1 MRASRG
7 RDDPASTIPAI
18 ATSLGRREE
27 VVRLIRHSPAI
38 KSDLKIVV
46 ARSAGKRAAGAAKA
60 RSFAS
65 AIGLVL
71 LAAACSKGPESARTD
86 ADGGRPPLARTRRR
100 ASRLTTWR
108 SARAVRRETARRSS
122 GSASTAST
130 GSLLDRL
137 SREGTHAALEAA
149 DVGGLHGAL
158 RSYLPVL
165 SPIIWTTL
173 ATGVG
178 PDVHR
183 VLDFQE
189 VDPATGQKV
198 PISGR
203 SRAVPAIWNV
213 ASASGVS
220 VGVVGW
226 WGSHPAEEVHGF
238 FVSDHASPILFEGLP
253 RQGLAYPASLSAGVE
268 QIVAREGEVSDAEL
282 ARYVDASA
290 EDIARARASG
300 EGLKNPIIALA
311 RTIAATRVQS
321 RIARELYDRNLPD
334 LMMLYLEGTDVVGH
348 VFASYVPPK
357 LSCVSDADFARYRN
371 AVDEYYA
378 LVDRILGQWMRRA
391 EEDGATL
398 IVNSDHGFKWG
409 EDRSC
414 VRDSLNPST
423 AGFWHRLDGVFAAW
437 GARVERSSTR
447 GDASVFDVAP
457 TVSALLSPAARAAR
471 VGRHREGRVPRPVRP
486 RPARPVVDP
495 GPAPVGRAAVGER
508 SQRVHEEAPGAR
520 LPVGR
525 RAGQA
530 RSVGRRPSRPDRG
543 RLEQPRAL
551 PFGQPRPQRL
561 PGGRSGVQEGAGAA
575 ARLPLAAVQP
585 GRCSYRRQGKDGQAI
600 EWLFRS
606 LQAGHADPTGTVLE
620 WSGHYGSEGKKAA
633 PSGRSSSG
641 RSASTRRSEALA
653 RPLAIL
659 RFQGKDCAGAEAAVA
674 PFAAATRDPD
684 TLNVLG
690 LLNTC
695 LGRPDEAI
703 AFFQR
708 SLAVKPD
715 QPGAIRSLD
724 LLQKGLPSG
733 QKQP

>member
-1 MRASRG
+1 LKTPKLAALAALLFLAGACGRNPEKSASA
-7 RDDPASTIPAI
+7 PAPA
-18 ATSLGRREE
+18 AT
-27 VVRLIRHSPAI
+27 PAP
-38 KSDLKIVV
+38 
-46 ARSAGKRAAGAAKA
+46 RRAAQP
-60 RSFAS
+60 S
-65 AIGLVL
+65 V
-71 LAAACSKGPESARTD
+71 D
-86 ADGGRPPLARTRRR
+86 AQDVGERQRRPAGGRTPVIWLG
-100 ASRLTTWR
+100 LDGLDW
-108 SARAVRRETARRSS
+108 E
-122 GSASTAST
+122 
-130 GSLLDRL
+130 LLDRL
-137 SREGTHAALEAA
+137 SREGKMPHWQRLTSEGYAAR
-149 DVGGLHGAL
+149 L

-189 VDPATGQKV
+189 VDPGTGQKV

-213 ASASGVS
+213 ASASGAS

-226 WGSHPAEEVHGF
+226 WGTHPAEEVRGF

-268 QIVAREGEVSDAEL
+268 QIVAREGEVSDEEL
-282 ARYVDASA
+282 ARYVDASP
-290 EDIARARASG
+290 EDIARARAGG

-311 RTIAATRVQS
+311 RTIAATRIES

-348 VFASYVPPK
+348 IFASYVPPK
-357 LSCVSDADFARYRN
+357 LSCVSDGDFARYRN

-437 GARVERSSTR
+437 GRRVKRSSSR
-447 GDASVFDVAP
+447 GDATVFDVAP
-457 TVSALLSPAARAAR
+457 TVSALLGLPVERRASGSVVKAAFPDLSPPPRRDLSAIPIRRLSSEPLSDQEASEYTKKLLALGYLSGGEPGKLAPSGGDRPGLTEGAWNNLGLYFSVNQTRNDLPAAEAAYKKAL
-471 VGRHREGRVPRPVRP
+471 E
-486 RPARPVVDP
+486 
-495 GPAPVGRAAVGER
+495 
-508 SQRVHEEAPGAR
+508 
-520 LPVGR
+520 L
-525 RAGQA
+525 
-530 RSVGRRPSRPDRG
+530 RPDYHS
-543 RLEQPRAL
+543 
-551 PFGQPRPQRL
+551 PQFN
-561 PGGRSGVQEGAGAA
+561 
-575 ARLPLAAVQP
+575 LAML
-585 GRCSYRRQGKDGQAI
+585 YRKEGKDGPAI
-600 EWLFRS
+600 DWLFRS
-606 LQAGHADPTGTVLE
+606 LETGHADPAGTVLE
-620 WSGHYGSEGKKAA
+620 WSGHYASEGKRA
-633 PSGRSSSG
+633 PQGEVLERAV
-641 RSASTRRSEALA
+641 RKYPQDEALA

-659 RFQGKDCAGAEAAVA
+659 RFQAKDCAGAEAAVA
-674 PFAAATRDPD
+674 PFAAATRDPE
-684 TLNVLG
+684 TLNILG
-690 LLNTC
+690 LLSTC

-703 AFFQR
+703 GFFRR

-724 LLQKGLPSG
+724 LLQKGLPPG

>member
-1 MRASRG
+1 MTVPLRRGVAGLAALATLVSLAGACGRSSETSASATT
-7 RDDPASTIPAI
+7 PAPA
-18 ATSLGRREE
+18 AT
-27 VVRLIRHSPAI
+27 PP
-38 KSDLKIVV
+38 
-46 ARSAGKRAAGAAKA
+46 RAAQPSVDAQDVAE
-60 RSFAS
+60 RSRRA
-65 AIGLVL
+65 
-71 LAAACSKGPESARTD
+71 P
-86 ADGGRPPLARTRRR
+86 GGRAPVIWLG
-100 ASRLTTWR
+100 LDGLDW
-108 SARAVRRETARRSS
+108 E
-122 GSASTAST
+122 
-130 GSLLDRL
+130 LLDRL
-137 SREGTHAALEAA
+137 AREGRMPHWQRLTSEGYSAR
-149 DVGGLHGAL
+149 L
-158 RSYLPVL
+158 RAYLPVL

-189 VDPATGQKV
+189 VDPASGQKV

-213 ASASGVS
+213 ATASGVS

-226 WGSHPAEEVHGF
+226 WGSHPAEEVQGF
-238 FVSDHASPILFEGLP
+238 FISDHASPILFEGLP
-253 RQGLAYPASLSAGVE
+253 RQGLAFPASLSAGVE
-268 QIVAREGEVSDAEL
+268 QIVAREGDVSDTEL
-282 ARYVDASA
+282 AKYVDVSP
-290 EDIARARASG
+290 EDMARARASG

-311 RTIAATRVQS
+311 RTIAATRIQS

-348 VFASYVPPK
+348 IFASDVPPK

-371 AVDEYYA
+371 AVDEYYS

-437 GARVERSSTR
+437 GKRVRRGSTR

-457 TVSALLSPAARAAR
+457 TVSALLGLPVERRASGKVVKAAFPDLPAPPRRDLSAIPVRRLSTDPLSEKEASEYTKKLLALGYLSGGEPGKLAPSGGDRPGMTEGAWNNLGLYFSVNHEHDDLPAA
-471 VGRHREGRVPRPVRP
+471 
-486 RPARPVVDP
+486 
-495 GPAPVGRAAVGER
+495 
-508 SQRVHEEAPGAR
+508 EEAYKKA
-520 LPVGR
+520 L
-525 RAGQA
+525 AL
-530 RSVGRRPSRPDRG
+530 RPDYHS
-543 RLEQPRAL
+543 
-551 PFGQPRPQRL
+551 PQFN
-561 PGGRSGVQEGAGAA
+561 
-575 ARLPLAAVQP
+575 LAML
-585 GRCSYRRQGKDGQAI
+585 YRRQGKDDTAI
-600 EWLFRS
+600 DWLFRS
-606 LQAGHADPTGTVLE
+606 LETGHADPSGTVLE
-620 WSGHYGSEGKKAA
+620 WSGHYGSEGK
-633 PSGRSSSG
+633 
-641 RSASTRRSEALA
+641 TRRQRELLERAVRKYPQDEALA

-659 RFQGKDCAGAEAAVA
+659 HFQGRDCAGAEAVVQ
-674 PFAAATRDPD
+674 PFAATTRDPD

-695 LGRPDEAI
+695 LGRPQEAI